1 MPYVLVDDVIKVYR
15 ESDVETV
22 ALRGASLSVERGE
35 FVAIV
40 GRSGSG
46 KSTLLNIMGGL
57 AEPTAGRV
65 SVAGVDLG
73 RADEETRAALRRKHV
88 GIVFQ
93 NDNLVPFLTAEEN
106 VALPLEL
113 AGRAGARSR
122 ARQLLEDLG
131 VGDRRGHRPSQLS
144 GGEKQ
149 RVAIAAAIV
158 NEPEILLADELT
170 GELDTK
176 NADGV
181 LDQLEQLN
189 QRGMTLV
196 IVTHNARVARR
207 VRRIL
212 HIRDGV
218 IGEGDGRDGDEA

>member
-122 ARQLLEDLG
+122 ARQLLAGLG
-131 VGDRRGHRPSQLS
+131 VGDTEVVISP
-144 GGEKQ
+144 
-149 RVAIAAAIV
+149 VAVRLMYQVVVEGQYVAHQVCLKVLHVLLPAFAAQK
-158 NEPEILLADELT
+158 LLPC
-170 GELDTK
+170 
-176 NADGV
+176 
-181 LDQLEQLN
+181 
-189 QRGMTLV
+189 
-196 IVTHNARVARR
+196 
-207 VRRIL
+207 
-212 HIRDGV
+212 
-218 IGEGDGRDGDEA
+218 